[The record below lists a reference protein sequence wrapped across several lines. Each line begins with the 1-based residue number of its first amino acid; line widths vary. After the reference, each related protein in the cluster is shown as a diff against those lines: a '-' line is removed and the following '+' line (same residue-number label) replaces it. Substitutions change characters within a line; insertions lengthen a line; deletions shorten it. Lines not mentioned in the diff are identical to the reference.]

1 MEYKKLFF
9 PIGGGEE
16 LKERI
21 SGALKVVKHFNA
33 HLEIL
38 KSNAKPSKIM
48 NFDNEL
54 SDSLL
59 KDLNAL
65 ARQQMDE
72 DSHKH
77 EKIFEKES
85 KKLDVIISKDFID
98 KEATAYINT
107 KSGYRSELIEK
118 YSKYCDM
125 VIVASPPNGDVTST
139 FEAAVTKSGKPTL
152 MIPRKM
158 KSFETSKILI
168 GWNNSPE
175 VARAVTSAIQIL
187 QEANEVHIV
196 SSKEYTKDK
205 KDLENLKNY
214 LLHHGIKSTSE
225 IVKTTRI
232 PGEALLREAQVWKSD
247 LIIAGAFSNKGL
259 KELMFGGTTQ
269 YILEHSDVPVFMT
282 H

>member
-85 KKLDVIISKDFID
+85 KKLDVIISKNFINN
-98 KEATAYINT
+98 EATAYINT

-125 VIVASPPNGDVTST
+125 VIVASPPKGDVTST

-158 KSFETSKILI
+158 KNFETSKILI

-187 QEANEVHIV
+187 QEATEVHIV

-214 LLHHGIKSTSE
+214 LLHHGVKSTSE

-232 PGEALLREAQVWKSD
+232 PGEALLREAKVWHSD
-247 LIIAGAFSNKGL
+247 LIIAGAFSHKGL

>member
-1 MEYKKLFF
+1 MQYKKLFF

-16 LKERI
+16 LKERV

-59 KDLNAL
+59 KDLNTL
-65 ARQQMDE
+65 ARKQIDNDKHE
-72 DSHKH
+72 H
-77 EKIFEKES
+77 EKIFENES
-85 KKLDVIISKDFID
+85 KKLDVIISKNFID
-98 KEATAYINT
+98 NKATAYMNT

-118 YSKYCDM
+118 YSKYCDI
-125 VIVASPPNGDVTST
+125 VIVSSPPNGDITST
-139 FEAAVTKSGKPTL
+139 FESAVTKSGKPAL

-158 KSFETSKILI
+158 NNFETNKIII

-175 VARAVTSAIQIL
+175 VSRAITSAIQIL
-187 QEANEVHIV
+187 QAANEIHIV
-196 SSKEYTKDK
+196 TSKEYTKDK
-205 KDLENLKNY
+205 KDLENLQSY
-214 LLHHGIKSTSE
+214 LLHHKIKTTSNM
-225 IVKTTRI
+225 IKTTRI
-232 PGEALLREAQVWKSD
+232 PGEALLKEAKIYKSD
-247 LIIAGAFSNKGL
+247 LIIAGAFSHKGL

-269 YILEHSDVPVFMT
+269 YILEHSNIPIFMA